1 MMRQETQGH
10 MMMPPQPGPDLV
22 VIQAQAPLTLLIGQ
36 FIEEVYNEKR
46 LHSAVGDRPPA
57 EFERLLGS

>member
-1 MMRQETQGH
+1 

-22 VIQAQAPLTLLIGQ
+22 VIQAQAPPTLLIGQ